1 MTENHLSVLTVNAS
15 AVGGGAERVSLSLHA
30 EYLARGIDSWLAV
43 GYDNWG
49 GPQAVQ
55 IPNDARRNP
64 WARALLRPAWAVDR
78 RSSRRSDIAG
88 VVSRTLRVLAE
99 PDRYLRVMRGFE
111 DFDFPETPYIADL
124 PPVAPDVLHLH
135 SLHGSYFDV
144 RQLPTLSAAR
154 PTILTMHDCWLL
166 TGHCAY
172 PLDCEHWKTGCG
184 QCPYLD
190 IYVPIPRD
198 QSAANCRIKRDALAA
213 SHLGL
218 ATPSRWLMR
227 MAEDAGVIGENLQ
240 ARVIPNGVD
249 TTVFRP
255 ARQVRGARRT
265 WTARGPPDR
274 PVLWTRLE
282 REPVQGHSRRWPTR
296 FRSLPRSATPA
307 IFSSSRSDPMIRTT
321 HIGRAE
327 LRHIPYTSDI
337 AEVARYYQ
345 AADLYVHPARA
356 ENLPLA
362 IIEAMACRTPVVAS
376 NVGGIPEIVED
387 GRSGLL
393 VEPGSASALADAIT
407 ALLSDEARRR
417 AFSEAAARRVAERFT
432 LKRQSD
438 AYLDWYAELLQQER
452 SESG

>member
-1 MTENHLSVLTVNAS
+1 MTEDRLSVLTVNAS
-15 AVGGGAERVSLSLHA
+15 VVGGGAERVSLSLHA

-49 GPQAVQ
+49 GPQAIQ

-88 VVSRTLRVLAE
+88 AVSRTLRILAE

-124 PPVAPDVLHLH
+124 PSVAPDVLHLH

-144 RQLPTLSAAR
+144 RQLPMLSSAR

-172 PLDCEHWKTGCG
+172 PLDCEHWKTACG

-227 MAEDAGVIGENLQ
+227 MAEDAGVIGKNLQ

-255 ARQVRGARRT
+255 AEKAAVRKALRLPADRRI
-265 WTARGPPDR
+265 
-274 PVLWTRLE
+274 VLFSGRALSDSPYKGFGTLADAVRIVAVRNDTEDILFLAL
-282 REPVQGHSRRWPTR
+282 GSDGSPT
-296 FRSLPRSATPA
+296 
-307 IFSSSRSDPMIRTT
+307 
-321 HIGRAE
+321 HVGRAE

-345 AADLYVHPARA
+345 ASDLYVHPARA

-376 NVGGIPEIVED
+376 NVGGIPEIVEE

-407 ALLSDEARRR
+407 ALLSDQARRR
-417 AFSEAAARRVAERFT
+417 AFSEAAAQRVADRFT

-438 AYLDWYAELLQQER
+438 AYLDWYGELLQQER
-452 SESG
+452 GEWS